1 MKNNMPQLLT
11 LALSNKQI
19 ATAIL
24 GQAILDEGGIG
35 ASGITI
41 FYTNENEAKQLWT
54 IANLLGY
61 ANPFRKKKH
70 RNHYHYGFSIKA
82 EKIKKLYDEIG
93 PLPNPTKD
101 RVFLHLTTR
110 HPNVHL
116 RRRGETKELLLRSL
130 NEKPK
135 TVLDL
140 MLELGISGSTV
151 RKQLNMLKRQQLVRI
166 YGYNRKAFERSRRT
180 AHLWATTQGLNT
192 VPKHSSG

>member
-1 MKNNMPQLLT
+1 MKNNKSKLLT

-41 FYTNENEAKQLWT
+41 FYTNENEARQLWT
-54 IANLLGY
+54 IADSLGY

-82 EKIKKLYDEIG
+82 EKLKELYDDIG
-93 PLPNPTKD
+93 PLPNLTKD
-101 RVFLHLTTR
+101 RVFQHLTIR
-110 HPNVHL
+110 QPNRHL
-116 RRRGETKELLLRSL
+116 RGRGETRELLLQSL
-130 NEKPK
+130 NKKPK

-140 MLELGISGSTV
+140 MFELGISGSTV
-151 RKQLNMLKRQQLVRI
+151 RKQLNILKRQHLVRI
-166 YGYNRKAFERSRRT
+166 CGYDRKAFQRSRRT
-180 AHLWATTQGLNT
+180 AHLWIIAKSLNT
-192 VPKHSSG
+192 ASKHSSG

>member
-1 MKNNMPQLLT
+1 MENNKPRLLM

-41 FYTNENEAKQLWT
+41 FYTNENEARQLWT
-54 IANLLGY
+54 IANSLGY
-61 ANPFRKKKH
+61 ANSFRKKKH
-70 RNHYHYGFSIKA
+70 RNHYHYGFSIRA
-82 EKIKKLYDEIG
+82 EKMKKLYEEIG
-93 PLPNPTKD
+93 PLPNSTKN

-110 HPNVHL
+110 RPNIHL

-140 MLELGISGSTV
+140 MLELGSSGSTV
-151 RKQLNMLKRQQLVRI
+151 RKQLNMLKRQHLVRI
-166 YGYNRKAFERSRRT
+166 CGHNMKAFERSRRT
-180 AHLWATTQGLNT
+180 AYLWVTTQGLNT
-192 VPKHSSG
+192 VLKYNSG

>member
-1 MKNNMPQLLT
+1 MKNNKPRLLT
-11 LALSNKQI
+11 LALSDKQI

-41 FYTNENEAKQLWT
+41 FYTNENEARQLWM
-54 IANLLGY
+54 IADSLGH

-101 RVFLHLTTR
+101 IILQHLTTR
-110 HPNVHL
+110 HPNTHL
-116 RRRGETKELLLRSL
+116 RGRGETRELLLQSL

-140 MLELGISGSTV
+140 MLELGISGSTA
-151 RKQLNMLKRQQLVRI
+151 RKQLNILKRQHLVRV
-166 YGYNRKAFERSRRT
+166 YGYNRKAFQRSRRT
-180 AHLWATTQGLNT
+180 AYLWTTAKGLNT
-192 VPKHSSG
+192 ASEHSSV